1 MWDFKEQVEL
11 GNERSKA
18 VNVIE
23 LEEVEGETGF
33 KLEKDAEG
41 SCRNKELKIG
51 INKGNDRG
59 DIKIKA

>member
-1 MWDFKEQVEL
+1 
-11 GNERSKA
+11 
-18 VNVIE
+18 
-23 LEEVEGETGF
+23 VEGETGF